1 MSTESTATYL
11 KKKQRKKGL
20 VKHIKVLLKKKKK
33 KEKKTKNDNI
43 FMNDIRISK
52 KMENKS

>member
-20 VKHIKVLLKKKKK
+20 VKDVKILLKKKKK
-33 KEKKTKNDNI
+33 RKKTKNDNM